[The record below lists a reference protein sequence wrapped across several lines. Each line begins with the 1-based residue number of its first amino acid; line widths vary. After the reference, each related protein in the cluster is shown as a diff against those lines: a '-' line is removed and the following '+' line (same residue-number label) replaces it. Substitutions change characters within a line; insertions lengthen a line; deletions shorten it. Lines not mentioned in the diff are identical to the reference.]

1 VIARVH
7 ATEARSRANG
17 PGTRFVIWLQGCS
30 LGCPGCFNP
39 GTHDAAGGEAV
50 EVHALLARLAAA
62 RADGLIDGLTLSGGE
77 PLEQPAATLA
87 LLRGARGLGLSTLA
101 FSGFTIDE
109 IGARPL
115 GADVLAAL
123 DVLVDGRYLA
133 RERLGAG
140 LRGSA
145 NQRIHVLSDRHT
157 LAEVEATP
165 VAEVRI
171 DPRGAVVL
179 TGVAPVPLRRR

>member
-1 VIARVH
+1 MTLARVH

-17 PGTRFVIWLQGCS
+17 PGARFVIWLQGCS

-39 GTHDAAGGEAV
+39 STHDAAGGEAV
-50 EVHALLARLAAA
+50 EVDALLARAGDV
-62 RADGLIDGLTLSGGE
+62 DGVTLSGGE
-77 PLEQPAATLA
+77 PLEQPDATLA
-87 LLRGARGLGLSTLA
+87 ILRGARARDLSTLA

-109 IGARPL
+109 IRARRL
-115 GADVLAAL
+115 GPEILAEL

-145 NQRIHVLSDRHT
+145 NQRIHLLSARHT

-171 DPRGAVVL
+171 DPHGAVIL
-179 TGVAPVPLRRR
+179 TGVAPLPLRRR